1 MLTSIA
7 PCKGLRILESVKILL
22 MESGIQLKESGIHLT
37 IGIQDPT
44 DKHWNR
50 VSAIRNTAQGILNPT
65 NDWNPESYGQ
75 TLEQSTWTDPEC
87 SSRNPESH

>member
-7 PCKGLRILESVKILL
+7 PCKGLRIPESRKILL

-50 VSAIRNTAQGILNPT
+50 VPGIRNTAHGILNPT
-65 NDWNPESYGQ
+65 GKHWKRVPGIWNTTLGIRNPTSDWNPESY
-75 TLEQSTWTDPEC
+75 
-87 SSRNPESH
+87 

>member
-7 PCKGLRILESVKILL
+7 PCKGLRIPESGKILL
-22 MESGIQLKESGIHLT
+22 MGSGIQLKESGIHLT

-50 VSAIRNTAQGILNPT
+50 VSAIRNIAQGILNPT

-75 TLEQSTWTDPEC
+75 TLEQST
-87 SSRNPESH
+87 

>member
-7 PCKGLRILESVKILL
+7 PCKGLRIPESRKILL
-22 MESGIQLKESGIHLT
+22 MESGIQFKESGIHLT

-50 VSAIRNTAQGILNPT
+50 VPGIRNTAQGILNPT
-65 NDWNPESYGQ
+65 KDWNPESRILLANTGKEY
-75 TLEQSTWTDPEC
+75 LESGIQL
-87 SSRNPESH
+87 

>member
-1 MLTSIA
+1 
-7 PCKGLRILESVKILL
+7 

-50 VSAIRNTAQGILNPT
+50 VPGIRNTAQGILNPVK
-65 NDWNPESYGQ
+65 DWNPESYWQ
-75 TLEQSTWTDPEC
+75 TLEKSTWNLEYN
-87 SSRNPESH
+87 SRNPESY